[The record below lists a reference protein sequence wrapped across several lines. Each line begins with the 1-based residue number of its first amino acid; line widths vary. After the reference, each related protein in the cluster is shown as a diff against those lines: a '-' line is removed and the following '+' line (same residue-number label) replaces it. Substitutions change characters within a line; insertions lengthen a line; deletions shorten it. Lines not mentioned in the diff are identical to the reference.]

1 MTIALEDV
9 SSWALVAIV
18 VVTAV
23 GLAVRHLLFRLVA
36 APMDALIE
44 AGRDLRIRGSVHHA
58 DRRRLATLARRRD
71 RTGELARTLVAVEEE
86 INRRFVELSTLLET
100 ARRVASSLDVGAVF
114 ATMLAQ
120 IRSLFDVD
128 ACAIITLDERAG
140 EFRIRASLGLPD
152 EYVREVRIAPSSPNS
167 PSMRALR
174 NGTPVQVVDTLDDLA
189 YGAIRNRVLPDLFR
203 SRLSIPLMTMVA
215 PPAVLLLYK
224 SGPYRYSFAE
234 MELASTF
241 AAHASVAME
250 NAALHAR
257 TDERLHEQT
266 SRLEAIVESLADGLV
281 LEDPAGRVLV
291 CNRTAARMV
300 GLDPEEARARPAGEL
315 LATLV
320 DRAVDRAA
328 ADRELAAA
336 HDGTGTGRA
345 DLRVRGDA
353 GRDQD
358 LRLHVFDVTDATGAR
373 LGRGHLWQD
382 ISDDKALDRMKSALV
397 GTVSHELRSP
407 LALIKGYASTLLAD
421 DVSWAPDDQ
430 REFLETIST
439 ETDRLTRLVQDLLD
453 VSRIEAGALEI
464 ACEPQPVNEILH
476 RAVGGFPLAVRGRV
490 RLALATGLPLVDV
503 DASRVETVVHNLLD
517 NAVKYGPNDRPIELT
532 TRLDDG
538 RVVVSVRDHGPGVS
552 PELGDRVFDRF
563 VRADNRLARQVGG
576 VGIGLAICRGF
587 VEAHGG
593 RLWMEPAQPGTT
605 FTFSLPVAATAAVAS

>member
-44 AGRDLRIRGSVHHA
+44 AGRDLRIRGAVHHA

-203 SRLSIPLMTMVA
+203 SRLSIPLTTIVA

-345 DLRVRGDA
+345 DLRVRGEA

-476 RAVGGFPLAVRGRV
+476 RAVGGFPLAVRARV

-503 DASRVETVVHNLLD
+503 DASRVETVVRNLLD
-517 NAVKYGPNDRPIELT
+517 NAVKYGPDDRPIEVT

-605 FTFSLPVAATAAVAS
+605 FTFSLPAAATAAVAS